1 MIFHHGLAVSL
12 VEEDCETPTNYLSI
26 IYNLPAGEKGK
37 FAVCVK
43 GMDFPLDD
51 LSVRMV
57 EWLEVLK
64 ALGADKIF
72 LYNLDVHPNVRKVLS
87 DYSSR
92 GEIEVIPISLP
103 DHQPNLPWLQHLFI
117 KSKLIHKRQNEIVP
131 YNDCLYRNM
140 YRYEYITLLDTD
152 EVIVP
157 TNHSNW
163 SDLMK
168 DLVRTTGNKTSWAF
182 RNVYFFDDF
191 LEKNEGGHIP
201 DIPPYLHMMQHVYR
215 SDRHTPPGH
224 YIKAFHDPQKV
235 LTLHNH
241 FPFSCLGGCRH
252 HSVDTSLGQL
262 QHYRP
267 SCVSE
272 IKRKICEERYRRD
285 SVRDTSLWSV
295 RDTVVQRAN
304 NVLQTLGFIHE

>member
-1 MIFHHGLAVSL
+1 MTSQV
-12 VEEDCETPTNYLSI
+12 
-26 IYNLPAGEKGK
+26 
-37 FAVCVK
+37 
-43 GMDFPLDD
+43 
-51 LSVRMV
+51 
-57 EWLEVLK
+57 LE
-64 ALGADKIF
+64 
-72 LYNLDVHPNVRKVLS
+72 

-92 GEIEVIPISLP
+92 GEIEVIPISLA

-117 KSKLIHKRQNEIVP
+117 KKKVVHKRQNEILP

-140 YRYEYITLLDTD
+140 YRYEYIALLDTD

-163 SDLMK
+163 SDMMK
-168 DLVRTTGNKTSWAF
+168 DLVATTGSKVSWAF

-191 LEKNEGGHIP
+191 LERNGDIP

-215 SDRHTPPGH
+215 SSSHTPPGH
-224 YIKAFHDPQKV
+224 FIKAFHDPGRV

-241 FPFSCLGGCRH
+241 FPFSCLGGCKF
-252 HSVDTSLGQL
+252 HSVSTSLGQL

-267 SCVSE
+267 DCVSE
-272 IKRKICEERYRRD
+272 LKKVCQERYRNN

-304 NVLQTLGFIHE
+304 NVLQTMGFIPE